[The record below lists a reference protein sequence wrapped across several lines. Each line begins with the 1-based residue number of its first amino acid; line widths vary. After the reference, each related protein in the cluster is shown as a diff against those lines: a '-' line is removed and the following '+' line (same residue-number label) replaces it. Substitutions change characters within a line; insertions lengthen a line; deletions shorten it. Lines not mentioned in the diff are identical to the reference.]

1 MSQTERAANPAL
13 LWLHRRGLEVA
24 GWVLVTLGVAA
35 LVLPGPGLLLLAGG
49 LAVLST
55 RYAWAKRRLA
65 PVRRQ
70 ARHFAALSVRTWG
83 SIGLSSLG
91 ALTLI
96 ALGVVWVIS
105 PPAPRWWPLDS
116 QWWLFG
122 GWGTGATL
130 VASGLIGLT
139 LLGYSL
145 VKHRPSRTGW
155 NVHSRGRL
163 AHQDDG

>member
-1 MSQTERAANPAL
+1 MSQTEPVVSPVL

-24 GWVLVTLGVAA
+24 GWTLVVLGVAA
-35 LVLPGPGLLLLAGG
+35 LILPGPGLLLLAGG

-55 RYAWAKRRLA
+55 RYTWAKKRLA

-70 ARHFAALSVRTWG
+70 ARHFAALSVSTWA
-83 SIGLSSLG
+83 SIGVSSLG

-96 ALGVVWVIS
+96 SLGIVWVIG
-105 PPAPRWWPLDS
+105 PEAPGWWPLDA

-122 GWGTGATL
+122 GWGTGVTL
-130 VASGLIGLT
+130 IASGLIGLT

-155 NVHSRGRL
+155 NVHRRERVAQHENG
-163 AHQDDG
+163 